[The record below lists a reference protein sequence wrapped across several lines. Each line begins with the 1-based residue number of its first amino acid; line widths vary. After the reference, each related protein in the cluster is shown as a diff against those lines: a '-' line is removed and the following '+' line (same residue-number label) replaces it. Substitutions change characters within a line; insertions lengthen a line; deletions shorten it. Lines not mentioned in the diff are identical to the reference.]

1 MDSFLHSPPERQKK
15 ACIEL
20 QDEMHLHAQSV
31 EKDLWVCW
39 TLRELFSLPG
49 IGEHLTFKGGS
60 SLSKAWK
67 LIRRFSEDIDL
78 IVDKEALGFGGDAAP
93 DKAASNKQ
101 RKARLEALMAAS
113 RQWVQG
119 MLQPALTIRIAAAL
133 GNDANCKLE
142 VDPDM
147 PDGQCLLLHYPSA
160 FENEAG
166 YIKPVVK
173 IELGARSDDWPNSE
187 CPIQPYLAERFPQLM
202 PQGPFPVRVLAAER
216 TFWEKACLLHEETF
230 RPHDKP
236 RKHWRIPLS
245 SSVSPS
251 TEKSSSATRG
261 WTTRR
266 TNPAPSDLARQL
278 TTLPT
283 GAPITK
289 PCSAPCSSAKFLTST
304 KSWRLSASLRK
315 PSTQAPEHLE
325 KTIPIYSLSSQMELS
340 ASCNRRNHSPS
351 QPSRFGE
358 RLFWPQV
365 PRR

>member
-1 MDSFLHSPPERQKK
+1 MDAFLHSSPERQKK

-39 TLRELFSLPG
+39 TLRELFSLPD
-49 IGEHLTFKGGS
+49 IGEHLTFKGGT

-67 LIRRFSEDIDL
+67 LIQRFSEDIDL
-78 IVDKEALGFGGDAAP
+78 VVDKEALVFGGDDAP
-93 DKAASNKQ
+93 DKAPSNKQ

-119 MLQPALTIRIAAAL
+119 TLQPALATRIATAL
-133 GNDANCKLE
+133 GDDKAWKLE

-202 PQGPFPVRVLAAER
+202 PEGPFPVRVLAAER

-236 RKHWRIPLS
+236 RKLRMARHYYDLWCLLRAGVGERALADTALFQR
-245 SSVSPS
+245 VAEHREMFFRYAWVDYS
-251 TEKSSSATRG
+251 THKPGSFRLA
-261 WTTRR
+261 
-266 TNPAPSDLARQL
+266 PPSDHLAN
-278 TTLPT
+278 
-283 GAPITK
+283 
-289 PCSAPCSSAKFLTST
+289 
-304 KSWRLSASLRK
+304 WRSDY
-315 PSTQAPEHLE
+315 QAMLGPMFFGEVPDFDEIMEAVSEFE
-325 KTIPIYSLSSQMELS
+325 KTFN
-340 ASCNRRNHSPS
+340 AT
-351 QPSRFGE
+351 
-358 RLFWPQV
+358 V
-365 PRR
+365 

>member
-1 MDSFLHSPPERQKK
+1 
-15 ACIEL
+15 
-20 QDEMHLHAQSV
+20 MHLHAQSV

-49 IGEHLTFKGGS
+49 VGEHLTFKGGT

-119 MLQPALTIRIAAAL
+119 SLQPALATRIATAL
-133 GNDANCKLE
+133 GDDAACKLE

-202 PQGPFPVRVLAAER
+202 PEGPFSVRVLAAER

-236 RKHWRIPLS
+236 RKLRMARHYYDLWCLLRAGVGERALANTALFQRVAEHREIFFRYAWVDYSTHKPGTFRLS
-245 SSVSPS
+245 P
-251 TEKSSSATRG
+251 
-261 WTTRR
+261 
-266 TNPAPSDLARQL
+266 PSDHLAN
-278 TTLPT
+278 
-283 GAPITK
+283 
-289 PCSAPCSSAKFLTST
+289 
-304 KSWRLSASLRK
+304 WRSDY
-315 PSTQAPEHLE
+315 QAMLGPMFFGEVPDFDEIMKAVSEFE
-325 KTIPIYSLSSQMELS
+325 KTFN
-340 ASCNRRNHSPS
+340 AT
-351 QPSRFGE
+351 
-358 RLFWPQV
+358 V
-365 PRR
+365 

>member
-1 MDSFLHSPPERQKK
+1 MDAFLHSPPERQKK
-15 ACIEL
+15 ACLEL

-49 IGEHLTFKGGS
+49 VGEHLTFKGGT

-119 MLQPALTIRIAAAL
+119 TLQPALATRIATAL
-133 GNDANCKLE
+133 GDDAACKLE

-202 PQGPFPVRVLAAER
+202 PEGPFSVRVLAAER

-236 RKHWRIPLS
+236 RKLRMARHYYDLWCLLRAGVGERALANTALFQRVAEHREIFFRYAWVDYSTHKPGTFRLS
-245 SSVSPS
+245 P
-251 TEKSSSATRG
+251 
-261 WTTRR
+261 
-266 TNPAPSDLARQL
+266 PSDHLAN
-278 TTLPT
+278 
-283 GAPITK
+283 
-289 PCSAPCSSAKFLTST
+289 
-304 KSWRLSASLRK
+304 WRSDY
-315 PSTQAPEHLE
+315 QAMLGPMFFGEVPDFDEIMKAVSEFE
-325 KTIPIYSLSSQMELS
+325 KTFN
-340 ASCNRRNHSPS
+340 AT
-351 QPSRFGE
+351 
-358 RLFWPQV
+358 V
-365 PRR
+365 